1 MLMDPIPDSPAYQY
15 LVAGTRIPQG
25 ERIVEEMK
33 NSTRFFF
40 KACAKCGGDM
50 VQDRDFDGYFR
61 KCLQCGRIVD
71 LGMEVA
77 QLAVKRDERL
87 AA

>member
-1 MLMDPIPDSPAYQY
+1 
-15 LVAGTRIPQG
+15 
-25 ERIVEEMK
+25 MK
-33 NSTRFFF
+33 NMTRFYF

-61 KCLQCGRIVD
+61 KCLQCGRIVE
-71 LGMEVA
+71 LATSAVA
-77 QLAVKRDERL
+77 AVAREDERL

>member
-1 MLMDPIPDSPAYQY
+1 
-15 LVAGTRIPQG
+15 
-25 ERIVEEMK
+25 MK
-33 NSTRFFF
+33 NLTRFYF

-61 KCLQCGRIVD
+61 KCLQCGRIVE
-71 LGMEVA
+71 LATTVVA
-77 QLAVKRDERL
+77 AAERKEERL

>member
-1 MLMDPIPDSPAYQY
+1 
-15 LVAGTRIPQG
+15 
-25 ERIVEEMK
+25 MK
-33 NSTRFFF
+33 NTTRFFF
-40 KACAKCGGDM
+40 KSCAKCGGDM

-71 LGMEVA
+71 LGATLQPVGDA
-77 QLAVKRDERL
+77 GDKRL

>member
-1 MLMDPIPDSPAYQY
+1 M
-15 LVAGTRIPQG
+15 
-25 ERIVEEMK
+25 E
-33 NSTRFFF
+33 NNTRFFF
-40 KACAKCGGDM
+40 KSCAKCGGDM

-71 LGMEVA
+71 LGATLEPVMENPD
-77 QLAVKRDERL
+77 KRL